1 MYVNLGMRLL
11 QARCTACWWSIGFA
25 LHPLLPSRPSL
36 HSLVAYWHPQL
47 LIAAQVDPSDQGLG
61 LKVTNAPEVGGC
73 VIKEVADFCSAT
85 QELKPGDRFVF
96 VPKFIF
102 SYSI

>member
-1 MYVNLGMRLL
+1 MSGSPVEWF
-11 QARCTACWWSIGFA
+11 T
-25 LHPLLPSRPSL
+25 LHPLLPPRPSL

-85 QELKPGDRFVF
+85 QQLKPGDRSVLIS
-96 VPKFIF
+96 KLIF
-102 SYSI
+102 SHSI